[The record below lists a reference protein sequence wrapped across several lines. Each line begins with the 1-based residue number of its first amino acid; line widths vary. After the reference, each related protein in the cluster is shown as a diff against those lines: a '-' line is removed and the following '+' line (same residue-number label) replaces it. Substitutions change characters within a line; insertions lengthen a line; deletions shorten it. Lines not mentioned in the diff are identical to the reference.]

1 MVRSSNSTTLWIF
14 HSAQAPEWQTT
25 VTRGRY
31 SIAVSMKLKAE
42 LTQIV

>member
-14 HSAQAPEWQTT
+14 HSAHTPEWQTT
-25 VTRGRY
+25 VTQERY
-31 SIAVSMKLKAE
+31 SIAVSMKLKAA